1 MWPSGSARKTSYVA
15 AGIFYKE
22 SDKTHKKSH
31 WELQG
36 DKIRKRRTK
45 KKEERKMK
53 RRRREKEMRRK

>member
-22 SDKTHKKSH
+22 SDKTNKKSH

-45 KKEERKMK
+45 KKKESKMK
-53 RRRREKEMRRK
+53 RGRREKEMRRK